1 MLKIIYTFFLGLL
14 LAFFIG
20 FGINTFY
27 ASPVAPPA
35 PDFGYVGKEGL
46 SQEQQAQQTAFDK
59 TRESFDKN
67 HLNPYNR
74 NVSIAAL
81 AAAVILVAVGLLLE
95 RRIDVMADGALLGG
109 VFTLIYS
116 LGRAMASQDS
126 GYAFVTVAVGLI
138 IVLGLGYLRFVRP
151 SGRIAKPLEPNH
163 S

>member
-1 MLKIIYTFFLGLL
+1 MLKIIYTLILGLL

-27 ASPVAPPA
+27 ASPVAPTA

-46 SQEQQAQQTAFDK
+46 SQAQQAQQTAFDK

-67 HLNPYNR
+67 QLNPYNR

-81 AAAVILVAVGLLLE
+81 AAALLLVAVGLLLE

-126 GYAFVTVAVGLI
+126 GYGFVAVAVGLI
-138 IVLGLGYLRFVRP
+138 IILGLGYLRFVRP
-151 SGRIAKPLEPNH
+151 SAHTAKPVVPKH
-163 S
+163 T